1 MTRPGSGDA
10 IENAWRVWCAAAAA
24 EIGADVLDPGSPAFR
39 AVDRHGRIGGRMSGQ
54 AAGEAVTR
62 AGKRA
67 EVTVTLTGHSVRA
80 GMATTARQAGKSREA
95 IAATTGHAA
104 GSRALDAY
112 LRRVD
117 RWGDEGNALVGI
129 GL

>member
-1 MTRPGSGDA
+1 M
-10 IENAWRVWCAAAAA
+10 
-24 EIGADVLDPGSPAFR
+24 
-39 AVDRHGRIGGRMSGQ
+39 
-54 AAGEAVTR
+54 
-62 AGKRA
+62 
-67 EVTVTLTGHSVRA
+67 TLTGHSVRA

-95 IAATTGHAA
+95 IAATTGHTP

-117 RWGDEGNALVGI
+117 RWGDEENALVGI